1 MTMSSIRPNRV
12 EVVTSVQR
20 RRRWTPEQK
29 LEIVKQTNEPGS
41 SVSLVAR
48 QYGLVTPPK
57 NENNMKIEAS
67 IYLRIRNEEVKV
79 HGKSN
84 FRMPHKHGLYKFLD
98 GQCFLGGG
106 KLVSLAA

>member
-1 MTMSSIRPNRV
+1 MTVPSVFLKLRTRNKTMDMTMSSIRPNRV
-12 EVVTSVQR
+12 EVVTSIHR
-20 RRRWTPEQK
+20 RRRC
-29 LEIVKQTNEPGS
+29 VNS
-41 SVSLVAR
+41 
-48 QYGLVTPPK
+48 PK
-57 NENNMKIEAS
+57 RTTNMKIEAS